1 MNSLTYPSKATVNSE
16 LGDTVNSELGATGP
30 EFRADYILIYVLLLF
45 LKGGGGGK
53 VLFFNIFS
61 SNF

>member
-16 LGDTVNSELGATGP
+16 LGAAVNSELGATGP

-53 VLFFNIFS
+53 VFVFQYI
-61 SNF
+61 